1 MKMGDGGFRPAYNAQ
16 FATDTESQVIV
27 GVEVVTV
34 GSDLGQLA
42 PMVEQVTARHAQA
55 PDEWLVDGGYPA
67 HQQLDAV
74 AEQTTVYAPV
84 PQPKDPAVDPHAA
97 KPGDSDA
104 VAAWRQR
111 MGTDAARDIYRERAA
126 TAECVNAQARNRG
139 LQQVRVRGRAKVRN
153 VLLFHAL
160 AHNLMRT
167 LALLPEVLGLGTA
180 APDRVMMPG

>member
-1 MKMGDGGFRPAYNAQ
+1 MGYTGSRRLSSRP
-16 FATDTESQVIV
+16 
-27 GVEVVTV
+27 
-34 GSDLGQLA
+34 GSC
-42 PMVEQVTARHAQA
+42 
-55 PDEWLVDGGYPA
+55 PA
-67 HQQLDAV
+67 H
-74 AEQTTVYAPV
+74 PV
-84 PQPKDPAVDPHAA
+84 KQIFWFYDGLA
-97 KPGDSDA
+97 KPRDSDA

-111 MGTDAARDIYRERAA
+111 MGTDDAQVIYRERAA
-126 TAECVNAQARNRG
+126 TAECVNAQARNLG